1 MSFNNTSCVYMDYT
15 KLQICLHDFYIFSS
29 SNTCFLHVFTDNL
42 HVLHDN
48 YMSCQLLGCCMNFDT
63 GSCLFVV
70 HTATQPICSMS
81 RRIYAQG
88 HVKEDIRSRDGC
100 ILSSCFWFRI
110 RMGWARGQFQ
120 IGEEHWNIVGEAAS
134 RGDRAR
140 RPCHQPSQSALS
152 ITATASTHR
161 GQRRTRTPWTP
172 ARRSRHPALGRQL
185 NWEEFSSTPP

>member
-70 HTATQPICSMS
+70 HSQF
-81 RRIYAQG
+81 AQCQG
-88 HVKEDIRSRDGC
+88 GYTLKAIHLDGC